1 MNMPLPPPPLPALPP
16 QQMLPYVGPT
26 TFAVTATV
34 VIATVA
40 AAVAVAVV
48 VAADTIAVAVVV
60 RRWRRRV
67 AAAAACGPSPL
78 EVTSDGTSRGE
89 MNRYVKEYVRT
100 QFDNVEGTLYKF
112 VSFYDQKHKIGL
124 NLGLKIHKFFMTDI
138 FNS

>member
-1 MNMPLPPPPLPALPP
+1 MT
-16 QQMLPYVGPT
+16 V

-89 MNRYVKEYVRT
+89 MNRCVKEYVRT
-100 QFDNVEGTLYKF
+100 QFDNVEGTLYNF

-124 NLGLKIHKFFMTDI
+124 NLGLKIHKLFMTDI